1 MSIPPTNGSS
11 LMDHSKNLQK
21 EESQTEGVPG
31 GMNAREM
38 NKLINRTVG
47 PFSGKMQSKPG
58 AAEML
63 NGMKNV
69 S

>member
-1 MSIPPTNGSS
+1 
-11 LMDHSKNLQK
+11 
-21 EESQTEGVPG
+21 
-31 GMNAREM
+31 MNAREM